1 MGVFYH
7 RHLKLQTLIRII
19 FDGFFKSLPG
29 MDLRRVEFRLGCGT
43 GIAACL
49 ATGFL
54 RVNDMISLR
63 HLSSCRRSLRYLFT
77 ELVPCPFGVRAPF
90 PLGLS
95 LPSLTMFQYGG
106 LVLSP
111 CLSFPESPVGES
123 RVTSSKS
130 PVASI
135 QSLRSETRSRS
146 VGRSSHHWNRV
157 PGLAVLTMPTA
168 SWIGFP
174 PAPRRETARPPGTAP
189 GRYRSSP
196 SRLTSS
202 RPTLWE
208 AGRRY
213 RGYPPRIPLPESNRL
228 NHCGH
233 EKTGVRRLE
242 QAATQSRSE
251 GLVVVDV

>member
-1 MGVFYH
+1 
-7 RHLKLQTLIRII
+7 
-19 FDGFFKSLPG
+19 
-29 MDLRRVEFRLGCGT
+29 
-43 GIAACL
+43 
-49 ATGFL
+49 
-54 RVNDMISLR
+54 
-63 HLSSCRRSLRYLFT
+63 
-77 ELVPCPFGVRAPF
+77 
-90 PLGLS
+90 
-95 LPSLTMFQYGG
+95 MFQYGG

-174 PAPRRETARPPGTAP
+174 PVPRRTTARPPGTAP

-202 RPTLWE
+202 LGTLWE
-208 AGRRY
+208 APSRY
-213 RGYPPRIPLPESNRL
+213 RGYPPRDAPRESNPG
-228 NHCGH
+228 CSAGH
-233 EKTGVRRLE
+233 EKTGVRRLV
-242 QAATQSRSE
+242 TQHIRKPVGRSLDCRSSHPPTAPFCRRW
-251 GLVVVDV
+251 GRGSSLL